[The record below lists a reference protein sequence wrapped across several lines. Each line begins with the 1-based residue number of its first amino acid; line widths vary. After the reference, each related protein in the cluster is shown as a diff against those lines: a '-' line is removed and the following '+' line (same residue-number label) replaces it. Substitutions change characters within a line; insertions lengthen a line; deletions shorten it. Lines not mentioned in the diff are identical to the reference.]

1 MVFAKTPSV
10 FLYEPFWNISKI
22 MTRAK
27 IMTNCE
33 ANEMNPKSETTAKA
47 APQNLQKIHMVC
59 MGKIGGGVEVVRL
72 HLGKI
77 RGMEYGEITSHLHK
91 NQTLH
96 ISLPR
101 WILPTRI
108 TTR

>member
-1 MVFAKTPSV
+1 
-10 FLYEPFWNISKI
+10 

-27 IMTNCE
+27 IMTNNE

-47 APQNLQKIHMVC
+47 APQNLQKIHMVR
-59 MGKIGGGVEVVRL
+59 MGKIGGDVEIVRL

-77 RGMEYGEITSHLHK
+77 RGTESGEITRHLHK

-101 WILPTRI
+101 LILSTRI